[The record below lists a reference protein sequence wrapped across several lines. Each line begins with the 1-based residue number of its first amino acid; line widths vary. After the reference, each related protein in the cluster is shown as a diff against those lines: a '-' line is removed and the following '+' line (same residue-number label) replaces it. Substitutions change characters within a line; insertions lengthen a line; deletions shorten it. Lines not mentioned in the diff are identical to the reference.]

1 METAHNM
8 RLHRPPERQEE
19 SPSYRAAPH
28 NLDAEQALLGAIL
41 VNNEACDRVSGFL
54 LPEHFYEGIHQRIYE
69 AAADLIRAGRRADP
83 VTLKSYFEQDTT
95 LNEIG
100 GPAYL
105 ARLAAAATT
114 IINTEEYGRLVYE
127 LATRRRLISI
137 GGDIVNESFEPIP
150 GVGGAATGGRG
161 GSRSSSA
168 A

>member
-1 METAHNM
+1 MESAHNI
-8 RLHRPPERQEE
+8 RLRRPQEREEEE
-19 SPSYRAAPH
+19 SPTYRAAPH

-54 LPEHFYEGIHQRIYE
+54 LPEYFHEGIHQRIYE
-69 AAADLIRAGRRADP
+69 AAANLIRAGRRADP
-83 VTLKSYFEQDTT
+83 VTLKSFFEQDSS

-127 LATRRRLISI
+127 LAMRRRLIAI
-137 GGDIVNESFEPIP
+137 GNDIVNESFEP
-150 GVGGAATGGRG
+150 
-161 GSRSSSA
+161 
-168 A
+168 

>member
-54 LPEHFYEGIHQRIYE
+54 LPEHFYEGIHD

-83 VTLKSYFEQDTT
+83 VTLNS
-95 LNEIG
+95 
-100 GPAYL
+100 
-105 ARLAAAATT
+105 
-114 IINTEEYGRLVYE
+114 
-127 LATRRRLISI
+127 
-137 GGDIVNESFEPIP
+137 
-150 GVGGAATGGRG
+150 
-161 GSRSSSA
+161 
-168 A
+168 